1 MDELLLK
8 NINDLFE
15 NKNNEIQEILNLKN
29 KKMTPIN
36 KSLDLDYASKKTI
49 SKINTEEK
57 RKYESSKAY
66 KKKMQDNI

>member
-8 NINDLFE
+8 NINDLFK

-29 KKMTPIN
+29 KKMTSIN